1 MAFFIVLKFMMSLL
15 MPTLPVLF
23 CKRRKGQVFF
33 RALRIRE
40 KKFLLGI
47 PSRVFFFFEHLLEL
61 MTWSD
66 FARKFFIRIVIM
78 VILFNQV
85 VDSIL
90 FFDGATT
97 VANILFFSFAFYIV
111 VFLFDYRLADRI
123 LSFIHEERKAY
134 LAGFIIILTMLF
146 LIKESL
152 VVCETLTWLMMAAAI
167 YPKKTGH
174 IVPNGGTRMTLRRFM
189 RQLKDYEKAA

>member
-1 MAFFIVLKFMMSLL
+1 MAFLIVLKFMMSLL

-47 PSRVFFFFEHLLEL
+47 PSRIFFFFEHLLEL

-66 FARKFFIRIVIM
+66 YARKFFMRIFIIIMLFSQVIDSSIFFFDATS
-78 VILFNQV
+78 VADILFYSV
-85 VDSIL
+85 
-90 FFDGATT
+90 
-97 VANILFFSFAFYIV
+97 AFYIV
-111 VFLFDYRLADRI
+111 VILFDYWLADRI
-123 LSFIHEERKAY
+123 LSFIHEKRKAY
-134 LAGFIIILTMLF
+134 LAGFIIILTLLF

-152 VVCETLTWLMMAAAI
+152 VACETMAWFMMAAAI
-167 YPKKTGH
+167 YPKKTGQ

>member
-1 MAFFIVLKFMMSLL
+1 MV
-15 MPTLPVLF
+15 
-23 CKRRKGQVFF
+23 
-33 RALRIRE
+33 
-40 KKFLLGI
+40 
-47 PSRVFFFFEHLLEL
+47 
-61 MTWSD
+61 
-66 FARKFFIRIVIM
+66 RIVIM
-78 VILFNQV
+78 VMLFNQV
-85 VDSIL
+85 VDSIIFL
-90 FFDGATT
+90 DGATT

-111 VFLFDYRLADRI
+111 VILFDYRLADRI

-167 YPKKTGH
+167 YPKKTGN

>member
-1 MAFFIVLKFMMSLL
+1 
-15 MPTLPVLF
+15 
-23 CKRRKGQVFF
+23 
-33 RALRIRE
+33 
-40 KKFLLGI
+40 
-47 PSRVFFFFEHLLEL
+47 
-61 MTWSD
+61 
-66 FARKFFIRIVIM
+66 M

-167 YPKKTGH
+167 YPKKTGN

>member
-23 CKRRKGQVFF
+23 GKRRAGKVFF
-33 RALRIRE
+33 RALRIRR

-47 PSRVFFFFEHLLEL
+47 PSRMFFFLEHLLEL

-66 FARKFFIRIVIM
+66 YARKFYIRIVIM
-78 VILFNQV
+78 VMLFNQV
-85 VDSIL
+85 VDSLI

-97 VANILFFSFAFYIV
+97 VANILFFSFAFCIV
-111 VFLFDYRLADRI
+111 VILFDYRLADRI
-123 LSFIHEERKAY
+123 LSFIKEERKAY

-152 VVCETLTWLMMAAAI
+152 VVCETMAWLMMAAAI

-174 IVPNGGTRMTLRRFM
+174 IVPNGGMIMTLRQFM
-189 RQLKDYEKAA
+189 RQLKNYEKAA

>member
-1 MAFFIVLKFMMSLL
+1 MAFLIVLKYIMSFL

-33 RALRIRE
+33 RALRMRK

-47 PSRVFFFFEHLLEL
+47 PSRVFSFFEHLLEL

-78 VILFNQV
+78 VMLFNQV
-85 VDSIL
+85 VDSIIIL
-90 FFDGATT
+90 DGATT

-111 VFLFDYRLADRI
+111 VILFDYRLADRI

-134 LAGFIIILTMLF
+134 LTGFIIILTMLF

-152 VVCETLTWLMMAAAI
+152 VVCETLTWLMNLLLFAR
-167 YPKKTGH
+167 P
-174 IVPNGGTRMTLRRFM
+174 
-189 RQLKDYEKAA
+189 